1 MKVGVIC
8 VRDTV
13 MVKKSETL
21 TEAAKLMKE
30 LHVGALVVVEAFGE
44 KNRPL
49 GIITDRDIVLKAVAE
64 EKSCDITVG
73 ELVSAELVT
82 ANENDML
89 FDTLE
94 HMKSKGI
101 RRVPVID
108 DEGDL
113 AGILSTDDI
122 VEFLTD
128 EMKDISTLFCKEVQN
143 EQKA

>member
-1 MKVGVIC
+1 
-8 VRDTV
+8 
-13 MVKKSETL
+13 
-21 TEAAKLMKE
+21 MKE
-30 LHVGALVVVEAFGE
+30 LHVGALVVVEAFE
-44 KNRPL
+44 AKNRPL

-73 ELVSAELVT
+73 QLIESELVT

-108 DEGDL
+108 DDGYL

-122 VEFLTD
+122 IEFLTD
-128 EMKDISTLFCKEVQN
+128 EMKDISTLFYKEAQN

>member
-8 VRDTV
+8 VRETV

-21 TEAAKLMKE
+21 REAAKLMKG
-30 LHVGALVVVEAFGE
+30 LHVGALVVVEALEE

-64 EKSCDITVG
+64 DESCDITVG
-73 ELVSAELVT
+73 EIIAAELVT

-101 RRVPVID
+101 RRVPVV
-108 DEGDL
+108 DEEGYL

-128 EMKDISTLFCKEVQN
+128 EMKDISTLFYKEVMN

>member
-21 TEAAKLMKE
+21 SEAAKLMKE
-30 LHVGALVVVEAFGE
+30 LHVGALVVVDAFEE
-44 KNRPL
+44 KNRPE

-64 EKSCDITVG
+64 AKSCDITVG
-73 ELVSAELVT
+73 EIMGTELVT
-82 ANENDML
+82 AREEDML

-94 HMKSKGI
+94 RMKSKGI

-108 DEGDL
+108 NDGYL

-122 VEFLTD
+122 IEFLTD
-128 EMKDISTLFCKEVQN
+128 EMKDISSLFYQEAQKEL
-143 EQKA
+143 KA